1 MRTLNM
7 PSQCVGGWM
16 RHSRWSSRLPERGV
30 SSPVLLRQRPPS
42 SGRAGRD
49 ERPQV
54 SQVRYR
60 ASPRSTVLAVR
71 VYASSSS
78 SPVPSSG
85 SSSISVDVLISTES
99 LNPSHAD
106 LESRLRQDAFR
117 ITQEAAW
124 YIVKDREDPLS
135 PPLELSVVLCDDGH
149 MRELNRAWRG
159 VDKATDVLSF
169 EMEDENLGGEAAVGF
184 EDQGT
189 ARPPVLLG
197 DVVISMDTAQRQA
210 DERGHSV
217 LEECRILLAHGVLH
231 LLGFDHEE
239 DEDEA
244 REMEAA
250 ERWVLGAL
258 GWGGARGDGL
268 IGLVESSVSSG
279 GPSHSK
285 PPPPGRRKPSSGDIR
300 LICLDMDGTLLDPSS
315 SVLESSIEALKL
327 AMERDVRVMLA
338 TGKARPAAMAAME
351 KAGLLGDELVVG
363 LNTPGIFL
371 QGLQVYGRGGVA
383 LESGALDMNVARR
396 VLEFAMTR
404 GIAVT
409 CFLGDDCVTPRVTK
423 ELEELHY
430 RYYEP
435 YPKELQVED
444 ILKGPPIRKM
454 LMMNDD
460 VGLMR
465 SVRPAMDEQLRQTA
479 AGTMVA
485 VDTMLEVVPRGFNK
499 GTALRILLRDLE
511 TDGVRL
517 ENVMAIGD
525 GANDL
530 EMVVEAGIG
539 VAMGN
544 AVDIVKASAD
554 DVVAANDADGVY
566 QAIMKHV
573 LLR

>member
-1 MRTLNM
+1 M
-7 PSQCVGGWM
+7 
-16 RHSRWSSRLPERGV
+16 
-30 SSPVLLRQRPPS
+30 
-42 SGRAGRD
+42 
-49 ERPQV
+49 
-54 SQVRYR
+54 
-60 ASPRSTVLAVR
+60 LAVR

-409 CFLGDDCVTPRVTK
+409 CFLGDDCVTPRVTE